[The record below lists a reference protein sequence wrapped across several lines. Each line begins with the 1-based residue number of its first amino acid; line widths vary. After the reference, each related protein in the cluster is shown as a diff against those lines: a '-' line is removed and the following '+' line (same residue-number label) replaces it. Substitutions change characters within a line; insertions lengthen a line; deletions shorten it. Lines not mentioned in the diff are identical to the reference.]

1 MKNEVHYM
9 TIHAIKDDD
18 MRRYNIADQCK
29 ETHRIALEIKVQH
42 RISR

>member
-18 MRRYNIADQCK
+18 MRRYNIA
-29 ETHRIALEIKVQH
+29 E
-42 RISR
+42 